1 MTAEDCHL
9 FFFISIY
16 QIKIFSNWFCL
27 TFQADNIF
35 EEVLV
40 KKGTAHSSLVG
51 SHKILILALLLY
63 VKIYLTNQFLVLWNI
78 LKSVKIGKLTYYHV
92 KILLSFIWPF
102 IMNCEAFIQH
112 WKNISENTT
121 LRKVKSSKI

>member
-9 FFFISIY
+9 FFISIY

-40 KKGTAHSSLVG
+40 KKGTAQSSLVG

-121 LRKVKSSKI
+121 LRKVKSSEI